1 MLCLHLADLL
11 SYRRNNPY
19 QHIQKNHLPPS
30 IMTTYTIVLLIVL
43 ITILT
48 YVALDCGLILIP

>member
-1 MLCLHLADLL
+1 
-11 SYRRNNPY
+11 
-19 QHIQKNHLPPS
+19 
-30 IMTTYTIVLLIVL
+30 MTTYTIVLLIVL